1 MGRGQKNFEKYDR
14 QSLDGLEEMVGGNTN
29 VEDADDEVQKEM
41 RSTVKEAP
49 IIHKRTYIVLNR
61 MLVEL

>member
-29 VEDADDEVQKEM
+29 VEDADDDGLDGDEEHRKG
-41 RSTVKEAP
+41 SSYHP
-49 IIHKRTYIVLNR
+49 
-61 MLVEL
+61 